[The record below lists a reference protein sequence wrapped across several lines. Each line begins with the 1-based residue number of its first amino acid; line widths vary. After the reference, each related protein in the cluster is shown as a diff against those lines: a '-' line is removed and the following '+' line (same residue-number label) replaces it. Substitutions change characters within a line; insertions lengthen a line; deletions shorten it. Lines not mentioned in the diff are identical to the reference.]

1 MNLNAP
7 CKPPYFAEWRHL
19 AIASFRNM
27 NGPFAHTG
35 FIHVAS
41 LQLQVCDEL
50 SNLRLRPT
58 RLSGG

>member
-7 CKPPYFAEWRHL
+7 CKPPILKWRHL

-35 FIHVAS
+35 FIHVAI